1 MKRSRRLVAAVVCC
15 AALGIGA
22 AACSSDDNTSTA
34 NTTATTGASASSASQ
49 PVGAGCSAIP
59 KDGAGSTAG
68 MAQDPAATAASNNPA
83 LSTLVSAVQ
92 AAGLVDTLNDTSAKY
107 TIFAPAN
114 SAFEKIPAADLQA
127 LLADKAMLTDV
138 LTYHVYAGQEYKL
151 DQLPSTLQ
159 MVNGGTVQIAPD
171 GQTAKINGQSVVVCG
186 NVETANATVHI
197 IDTVLM
203 PGSTGATAKPVG
215 AACSA
220 IPADGAGSTAGM
232 AQDPAA
238 TAASNNPVLSTLVS
252 AVQAAGLVDTLNDT
266 SAKYTIFA
274 PSNDAFAK
282 IPAAD
287 LQALLANQQMLT
299 DVLTYH
305 VYAGQEYMLND
316 LPSTLMMVNGDSV
329 QIAPD
334 GQTAKINGQSVV
346 ICGNVETA
354 NATVHIIDT
363 VLMPPS

>member
-1 MKRSRRLVAAVVCC
+1 MTIR
-15 AALGIGA
+15 
-22 AACSSDDNTSTA
+22 
-34 NTTATTGASASSASQ
+34 
-49 PVGAGCSAIP
+49 P
-59 KDGAGSTAG
+59 
-68 MAQDPAATAASNNPA
+68 
-83 LSTLVSAVQ
+83 
-92 AAGLVDTLNDTSAKY
+92 AKY
-107 TIFAPAN
+107 G
-114 SAFEKIPAADLQA
+114 QA
-127 LLADKAMLTDV
+127 LRLLLESSLHSNKKL
-138 LTYHVYAGQEYKL
+138 LFYYHVYAGQEYSL
-151 DQLPSTLQ
+151 DQLPSSLQ
-159 MVNGGTVQIAPD
+159 MVNGGTVEIAPD

-203 PGSTGATAKPVG
+203 PSSSGAAAQPVG

-287 LQALLANQQMLT
+287 LQALLANKQMLT

-305 VYAGQEYMLND
+305 VYAGQEYTLDNLPAML
-316 LPSTLMMVNGDSV
+316 TMVNGDS
-329 QIAPD
+329 AHDRTRWAD
-334 GQTAKINGQSVV
+334 GQDQRSVRRHLRQRRDGERHGAHHRHRADASQLNSLPADEGAVFGPSLHRVGRSCAPKREWNTERCDPVAGAAARV
-346 ICGNVETA
+346 IETHSDA
-354 NATVHIIDT
+354 LQRLSDE
-363 VLMPPS
+363 

>member
-1 MKRSRRLVAAVVCC
+1 
-15 AALGIGA
+15 
-22 AACSSDDNTSTA
+22 
-34 NTTATTGASASSASQ
+34 
-49 PVGAGCSAIP
+49 
-59 KDGAGSTAG
+59 

-127 LLADKAMLTDV
+127 LLANKDMLTDV
-138 LTYHVYAGQEYKL
+138 LTYHVHAGQEYSL
-151 DQLPSTLQ
+151 DNLPSSLE
-159 MVNGGTVQIAPD
+159 MVNGGTVEIAPD

-203 PGSTGATAKPVG
+203 PSSSGAAAQPVG

-238 TAASNNPVLSTLVS
+238 TAASNNPALSTLVS

-287 LQALLANQQMLT
+287 LQALLANKQMLT

-305 VYAGQEYMLND
+305 VYAGR
-316 LPSTLMMVNGDSV
+316 STRS
-329 QIAPD
+329 
-334 GQTAKINGQSVV
+334 TSF
-346 ICGNVETA
+346 
-354 NATVHIIDT
+354 
-363 VLMPPS
+363 PPC